1 MTCPPE
7 DADFRPAAA
16 LVATRRAAFES
27 LDELFEPYERL
38 IRIVVAGKELHVP
51 ENNLLLRQLS
61 YVAPD
66 IASGRYCWN
75 GECRY
80 CEVSYRTETRGAEH
94 SALACRVKGQSGMRV
109 TKLALEMR
117 YNLAET
123 LAAAPKAKD

>member
-1 MTCPPE
+1 MS
-7 DADFRPAAA
+7 D
-16 LVATRRAAFES
+16 LY
-27 LDELFEPYERL
+27 EPYDKL
-38 IRIVVAGKELHVP
+38 IPIEVLGRRFEVP

-80 CEVSYRTETRGAEH
+80 CEVSYRTETRGAEQ

-117 YNLAET
+117 YNMAET